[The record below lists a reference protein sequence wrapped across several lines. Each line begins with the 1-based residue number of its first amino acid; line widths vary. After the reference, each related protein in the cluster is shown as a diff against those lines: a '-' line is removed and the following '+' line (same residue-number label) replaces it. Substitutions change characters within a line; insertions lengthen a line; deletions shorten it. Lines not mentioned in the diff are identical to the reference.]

1 MMPWFGRMFDH
12 AQYASAFQIAA
23 VFPIAGYMLWR
34 ALSAIAPATE

>member
-1 MMPWFGRMFDH
+1 MFDH